1 MASRPIVQE
10 DLVSEIAD
18 TFMSVV
24 NPLGCAVR
32 ATGRH
37 DCVAVRGV
45 KCPDA
50 RMTTAALRGIFLE
63 KPSLVE
69 EFHQSLVKTYR

>member
-1 MASRPIVQE
+1 VQE

-24 NPLGCAVR
+24 HPLGCVVR

-45 KCPDA
+45 KSHESQ
-50 RMTTAALRGIFLE
+50 MTTVAIRGLFRE
-63 KPSLVE
+63 KASLVD
-69 EFHQSLVKTYR
+69 EFHQVLGQK

>member
-18 TFMSVV
+18 TFMLTVR
-24 NPLGCAVR
+24 PLGCAVR

-45 KCPDA
+45 KCHEA
-50 RMTTAALRGIFLE
+50 QMTTVALRGLFQE
-63 KPSLVE
+63 KHPLVE
-69 EFHQSLVKTYR
+69 EFNQVLARAAR